1 MEPITCVVDAVTLI
15 EHIHEIK
22 SWTYDGDL
30 NLVMPLCSK
39 SHINLLLGRVLLTI
53 LIAIE
58 RVEKLYQTKKEQE
71 VKALDPPKKRSS
83 WKNVRKEHPAFD
95 INLQVALEFFKRME
109 AEESTTSITFQK
121 ITEEYSPWKGVELQQ
136 EKVETKEG
144 RPSTFAQALAK
155 SNIVNGSSGVA
166 NMPKGQYL
174 SVVK

>member
-1 MEPITCVVDAVTLI
+1 MRLNAGPMMETSTLSCRCAVSRILI
-15 EHIHEIK
+15 FC
-22 SWTYDGDL
+22 WA
-30 NLVMPLCSK
+30 
-39 SHINLLLGRVLLTI
+39 RVLLTI

-58 RVEKLYQTKKEQE
+58 RVEKLYQIKKEEQE

-121 ITEEYSPWKGVELQQ
+121 ISEEYSPWKGVEIQQ
-136 EKVETKEG
+136 ERVQTKEG

-155 SNIVNGSSGVA
+155 SNVVNGSSGVA
-166 NMPKGQYL
+166 NTPKGQYL
-174 SVVK
+174 SVVN